1 MRALLCTRLD
11 GPEHLEIVE
20 RPDPVPGPGQ
30 ALVRIR
36 LAALNFFDTLIT
48 AGRYQVKPPLPFS
61 PGGEGVGVV
70 EALGEGASGVAVG
83 DRVIVHAGHGC
94 CAERIA
100 VT

>member
-30 ALVRIR
+30 ALVRMR
-36 LAALNFFDTLIT
+36 LAALNFFDTLIV

-70 EALGEGASGVAVG
+70 EALGEG
-83 DRVIVHAGHGC
+83 
-94 CAERIA
+94 
-100 VT
+100 

>member
-30 ALVRIR
+30 ALVRMR

-48 AGRYQVKPPLPFS
+48 AGRYQVKPALPFS
-61 PGGEGVGVV
+61 PGGEGSAWSRRWVRGPR
-70 EALGEGASGVAVG
+70 ACPWATG
-83 DRVIVHAGHGC
+83 
-94 CAERIA
+94 
-100 VT
+100 